1 MFKNARKVTKL
12 DKMIIISRYNKL
24 KHHSKNLMNERGRI
38 AKTKI
43 IFQGDARKCVTS
55 LIIEPNPHWVL

>member
-24 KHHSKNLMNERGRI
+24 KAHSKNLMNERGKNSKNKDNFPRRC
-38 AKTKI
+38 KKS
-43 IFQGDARKCVTS
+43 V
-55 LIIEPNPHWVL
+55 